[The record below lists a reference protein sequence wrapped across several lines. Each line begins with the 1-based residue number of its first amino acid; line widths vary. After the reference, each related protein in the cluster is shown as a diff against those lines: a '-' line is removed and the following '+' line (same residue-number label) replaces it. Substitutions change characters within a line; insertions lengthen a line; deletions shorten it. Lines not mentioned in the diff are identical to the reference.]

1 MKFLRKLLLIFSYG
15 PELEDVLKKL
25 QAQRKHELFIARS
38 HHLSLCLKHQQE
50 HNRSQYSE
58 HNCDHCKLLKKF
70 ESHVVIRPGD
80 SPRKSGDLTLKAADY
95 ENDK

>member
-1 MKFLRKLLLIFSYG
+1 MNILRKLLLIFNYG

-25 QAQRKHELFIARS
+25 QAKRKHDLFIARS

-50 HNRSQYSE
+50 HNRSHYAEQ
-58 HNCDHCKLLKKF
+58 NCDHCKLLKKI
-70 ESHVVIRPGD
+70 ESHVVIGPDD